1 MKDRLCEQIFQICH
15 EKEKNE
21 FFSMNIIF
29 LKSSWHMLKAIV
41 SMGCHQRWTKM
52 AFIDAILDQ
61 CLIHDWITMCCLITF
76 EEVLV
81 PWWFGFLWSITF
93 STTSNYTPNAFFIE
107 EGLNFE
113 YDESI

>member
-1 MKDRLCEQIFQICH
+1 MWTNIPNLPWKREEWIFFH
-15 EKEKNE
+15 EHN
-21 FFSMNIIF
+21 F

-41 SMGCHQRWTKM
+41 FMGCHQRWTKM

-61 CLIHDWITMCCLITF
+61 CLIHDWITMCCLIAL

-81 PWWFGFLWSITF
+81 PWWFGSLWSITF
-93 STTSNYTPNAFFIE
+93 STTSNYTPNSFFIE